1 MAKETEAQRELRWQ
15 AERDFDTLMEYE
27 KLIKEPERLKRAKA
41 LAEQKKNDL
50 ASILNRT
57 NKKED

>member
-1 MAKETEAQRELRWQ
+1 MIKESKAQEIKWQ
-15 AERDFDTLMEYE
+15 TERDFDTLMEYE

-41 LAEQKKNDL
+41 LAEKKKNEL
-50 ASILNRT
+50 ASLLSRN